1 MWPSSAFTITSPNPR
16 AKSSP
21 IAVRAKALPSKKII
35 PLLMG
40 RFCVRSTIISPMPT
54 GSNAAKPRSAIE
66 TNSVSITFMI
76 SKLLDSCSHQ
86 AYIICMKSKWTVII
100 ILCLAQ
106 FVMVLDST
114 VMNVS
119 LTTVASDLHT
129 TISGMQA
136 AITFYTLT
144 MAALMLTG
152 GKMGDIWG
160 RRRAFKIGAVVY
172 GVGSLIT
179 GLSPSLP
186 VLLLGWSFIEGL
198 GAVLVIP
205 AIAALAAVNY
215 KGKDRVM
222 AFALI
227 GGVSGAAAA
236 AGPLI
241 GGFVTTYLSWRY
253 VFIAETVIM
262 AGVLLV
268 TNRIADEKS
277 TNKQKIDIPSVILSA
292 TGMGVL
298 VFGVLQSKVWG
309 WVRPLSAPVVNGHA
323 IKPFGISIVA
333 YLILAGIIVLWLFYT
348 RQSDR
353 EKRNKPVLL
362 KVSLLSIKELR
373 SGLSVLM
380 SQYLII
386 ASIFFVI
393 PVYLQIVL
401 GYDALKTGMKILPL
415 SVGLILASMIGTKLV
430 TRYSQRRVVRIGQVA
445 LIAGN
450 LLLMAAINPQLR
462 GWLFGAGM
470 LVVGLG
476 LGLLASQLGNINMS
490 AVGKENSAEGGGL
503 QGTFQNLG
511 SSFGTAL
518 VGSIFIAFL
527 TSGFVANINRS
538 NLPAN
543 IKTYISNNTKAG
555 VQVVS
560 ASDVQSYALS
570 KGVSDSDAQTIAD
583 NYSSAQIDGLKE
595 SFFFIVAIST
605 LSILLSRNISNKKA
619 G

>member
-1 MWPSSAFTITSPNPR
+1 
-16 AKSSP
+16 
-21 IAVRAKALPSKKII
+21 
-35 PLLMG
+35 MG

>member
-1 MWPSSAFTITSPNPR
+1 
-16 AKSSP
+16 
-21 IAVRAKALPSKKII
+21 
-35 PLLMG
+35 
-40 RFCVRSTIISPMPT
+40 
-54 GSNAAKPRSAIE
+54 
-66 TNSVSITFMI
+66 
-76 SKLLDSCSHQ
+76 
-86 AYIICMKSKWTVII
+86 
-100 ILCLAQ
+100 
-106 FVMVLDST
+106 MVLDST

-160 RRRAFKIGAVVY
+160 RRQAFKIGAVVY
-172 GVGSLIT
+172 GIGSLIT
-179 GLSPSLP
+179 GLSPNLTA
-186 VLLLGWSFIEGL
+186 LLIGWSLIEGL

-253 VFIAETVIM
+253 VFIAETIIM
-262 AGVLLV
+262 TGVLLV
-268 TNRIADEKS
+268 TNRIADEKN

-309 WVRPLSAPVVNGHA
+309 WVRPLSSPVINGHEL
-323 IKPFGISIVA
+323 KPFGISIVA
-333 YLILAGIIVLWLFYT
+333 YLILLGIIVLWLFYT
-348 RQSDR
+348 RQADR
-353 EKRNKPVLL
+353 ERRNKPVLL

-380 SQYLII
+380 SQYLVI

-430 TRYSQRRVVRIGQVA
+430 SRYSQRRIVRVGQLA

-450 LLLMAAINPQLR
+450 ILLMAAINPQLR

-527 TSGFVANINRS
+527 TSGFVGNINS
-538 NLPAN
+538 STLPSN
-543 IKTYISNNTKAG
+543 IKSYISSNTKAG

-570 KGVSDSDAQTIAD
+570 KGVSNSDAQTIAD

-595 SFFFIVAIST
+595 SFFFIVAVSA

-619 G
+619 Q